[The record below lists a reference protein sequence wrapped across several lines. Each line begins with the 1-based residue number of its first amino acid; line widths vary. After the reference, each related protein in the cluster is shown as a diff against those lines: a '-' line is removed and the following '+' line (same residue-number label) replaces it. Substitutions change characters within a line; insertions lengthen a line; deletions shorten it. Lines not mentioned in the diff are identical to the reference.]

1 MGGQRWGFVGIGA
14 EGGGGWT
21 PMTAVDGWMDGLL
34 PARLLA
40 IDFPLM
46 KVNYNNDLINSGALR
61 LYGFPH

>member
-1 MGGQRWGFVGIGA
+1 
-14 EGGGGWT
+14 
-21 PMTAVDGWMDGLL
+21 MTAVDGWMDGLL